1 MLPSLVVMPEPTSV
15 WGRLRLLLLG
25 PPVPAHLPRRVQ
37 EEIGREQCIS
47 EIIVTL
53 LQFAAIG
60 TFAVLYSLAPKGFP
74 PSVPF
79 EPVPIALAAYGV
91 FTVVRFVLALR
102 RRLPEWFLS
111 ISVVADITLLMVTIW
126 SFHLQY
132 QAPPAIYFKA
142 PTLMYVF
149 IFIALRTLR
158 FEPRFVLLAGVS
170 AAAGWI
176 VLVAYALWFTEGV
189 HRTHSFAD
197 YAMSNNIL
205 LGAEFDKIVSILMVT
220 GILAL
225 ALHRARSLLARAVT
239 EQQAV
244 VGLSRF
250 FAPEIAGRIASAEMD
265 LVPGQA
271 EMRDAAILFV
281 DLRGFTPL
289 AARLPPSE
297 VMRLLSDYQARM
309 VRVIRA
315 EGGSVDKF
323 MGDGIL
329 ASFGAT
335 RPSASYAADAMRALE
350 RIVGAA
356 DAWSAERL
364 AAGLPP
370 LAIGAALAAGP
381 VMFGTVGDAERLEY
395 TVIGEPVNLAAK
407 LEKHCKIERATAAL
421 PSATLRLAKLQGA
434 ATQLSWQVREQRAV
448 AGLAMP
454 CDLAVLPMAA

>member
-1 MLPSLVVMPEPTSV
+1 MLPSTAVGLMRTPLLAQLRELV
-15 WGRLRLLLLG
+15 LG
-25 PPVPAHLPRRVQ
+25 PRVPARLPLRVQ
-37 EEIGREQCIS
+37 AAIGREQDNS

-53 LQFAAIG
+53 LQFVAIA

-74 PSVPF
+74 PSVRF
-79 EPVPIALAAYGV
+79 EPVPIALAVYAL
-91 FTVVRFVLALR
+91 FTVARFVLALR
-102 RRLPEWFLS
+102 RRLPDWFLS
-111 ISVVADITLLMVTIW
+111 LSVVADITLLMVTIW

-142 PTLMYVF
+142 PTLMYAF

-158 FEPRFVLLAGVS
+158 FEPRFVVLAGAS
-170 AAAGWI
+170 AAIGWI
-176 VLVAYALWFTEGV
+176 VLVGYALWFTEGV

-220 GILAL
+220 AILAL
-225 ALHRARSLLARAVT
+225 ALCRARALLARAVT
-239 EQQAV
+239 EQQAAA
-244 VGLSRF
+244 GLARF
-250 FAPEIAGRIASAEMD
+250 FAPEIAGRITSAE
-265 LVPGQA
+265 LELAPGQA
-271 EMRDAAILFV
+271 ELRDAAILFV

-289 AARLPPSE
+289 AERLAPAK

-335 RPSASYAADAMRALE
+335 VPSAAYAADAVRALE
-350 RIVGAA
+350 GVIAA
-356 DAWSAERL
+356 AAYWAEERR
-364 AAGLPP
+364 ADGEEP
-370 LAIGAALAAGP
+370 LAVGAALAAGSI
-381 VMFGTVGDAERLEY
+381 MFGTVGDAERLEY

-407 LEKHCKIERATAAL
+407 LEKHCKAERAVAVMVTSVLELAA
-421 PSATLRLAKLQGA
+421 AQGLVC
-434 ATQLSWQVREQRAV
+434 TQPWQRRPARQV
-448 AGLAMP
+448 AGLAAP
-454 CDLAVLPMAA
+454 IDLVVVTAP